1 MDCMSLPAMPVKV
14 GSYYENRIVLEWRD
28 GGIGT
33 RGSYERWDA
42 YLRGEYVGEIEFFE
56 KPHNSW
62 DKPYSASTV
71 ESRYTSHVGSYDT
84 MVAAKRALHEAV
96 VKRGIVEER
105 REKERATPVAFLPE
119 TDCQFYPTPSDVA
132 GKLMAG
138 VDWKIVKSVL
148 EPSAGRGDLIEWAKK
163 RCKKVRYPRG
173 ASCWGRN
180 TYSIDLDDIDCVEID
195 PNLQALLVGK
205 GYRVVH
211 DDFLTYHTRKRYDL
225 ILVNPPFAEG
235 DKHLLHA
242 LELCENGGQIAC
254 ILNAE
259 TILNPFT
266 NSRKALLK
274 ILRKYDAS
282 IRYVERGFSRAARR
296 ADVDVALINVNI
308 PATNE
313 DTTIWDNLK
322 RAREEHLETNGLHEV
337 APANQVERLIRE
349 YDLLCSAG
357 IQMMRVYNGVSD
369 RIMRSSKSD
378 YNSPIIGLIVDGDK
392 TDKCGTGHIN
402 TFLRAARA
410 RYWRELFDL
419 PELRQKMTSAMQDE
433 YHSTIERM
441 KDYEFSQFNIQQV
454 VNQIMGQIVTGVE
467 EAIVKCFD
475 KLSAEHSYHSDVQ
488 NENIHYYN
496 GWKTNK
502 AHYVNSKCIIPT
514 CGCFARGY
522 KPDKYGRYK
531 DTLEG
536 LDARG
541 CFQVLDDLEKAL
553 DYLDKGETPASDLS
567 TKLQHAANSGRTTV
581 SCKYFMVTFYKKGTC
596 HIKFNDQ
603 KIVDRLNIYVGR
615 QRAWLPPTYGSV
627 RYDQMDEES
636 KRIVDEFQGREKYE
650 AVINCPNDYIIETKA
665 APLLLM

>member
-1 MDCMSLPAMPVKV
+1 MSSIDLPAMPVET
-14 GSYYENRIVLEWRD
+14 GSYYENHIILEWRA
-28 GGIGT
+28 GGRGT
-33 RGSYERWDA
+33 RGSYEKWDA
-42 YLRGEYVGEIEFFE
+42 YLHGDYVGQIEFFE

-62 DKPYSASTV
+62 DKPYSVSTAD
-71 ESRYTSHVGSYDT
+71 SKYSCHVGSYDT
-84 MVAAKRALHEAV
+84 MVAAKRALHKAV
-96 VKRGIVEER
+96 VERHIIEDR
-105 REKERATPVAFLPE
+105 REQERAVPVAFLPE

-138 VDWKIVKSVL
+138 VDWRIVSSVL
-148 EPSAGRGDLIEWAKK
+148 EPSAGRGDLIEWAK
-163 RCKKVRYPRG
+163 RLCKKTRFHRSRLFG
-173 ASCWGRN
+173 

-225 ILVNPPFAEG
+225 ILMNPPFAEG
-235 DKHLLHA
+235 DMHLLHA

-259 TILNPFT
+259 TIRNPFS
-266 NSRKALLK
+266 NRRKALLK
-274 ILRKYDAS
+274 VLHKHGAS
-282 IRYVERGFSRAARR
+282 IRFVERGFSHAARR
-296 ADVDVALINVNI
+296 TNVDVALINVNI
-308 PATNE
+308 PAANE

-322 RAREEHLETNGLHEV
+322 KAREEHLEANVLNEV

-357 IQMMRVYNGVSD
+357 IQLMRVYNGVSD
-369 RIMRSSKSD
+369 RIMCSSDS
-378 YNSPIIGLIVDGDK
+378 NHNRPIIGLVVDGDK
-392 TDKCGTGHIN
+392 TNKCGAGHVN

-454 VNQIMGQIVTGVE
+454 VNQIMSQIVTGVE

-488 NENIHYYN
+488 NENVHYYN

-502 AHYVNSKCIIPT
+502 AHYVNAKCIIPT
-514 CGCFARGY
+514 YGCFARGY
-522 KPDKYGRYK
+522 KPDKHGRYK

-553 DYLDKGETPASDLS
+553 DYLDKGETPATDLS
-567 TKLQHAANSGRTTV
+567 RMLQYAANDGRTTV
-581 SCKYFMVTFYKKGTC
+581 NCKYFAVTFYKKGTC
-596 HIKFNDQ
+596 HIKFHDQ

-627 RYDQMDEES
+627 HYDQMDDES
-636 KRIVDEFQGREKYE
+636 KRVVDEFQGRDKYE

-665 APLLLM
+665 APLMLLTGK

>member
-1 MDCMSLPAMPVKV
+1 MDYMNISTAPIKAGK
-14 GSYYENRIVLEWRD
+14 YFKNHITLEWRN

-33 RGSYERWDA
+33 HGNYERWDA
-42 YLRGEYVGEIEFFE
+42 YLHGEYVGQIEFYE
-56 KPHNSW
+56 KPSNSW
-62 DKPYSASTV
+62 DKPYRATTA
-71 ESRYTSHVGSYDT
+71 ESRHACNVGSYNT
-84 MVAAKRALHEAV
+84 LVEAKSALHKAV
-96 VKRGIVEER
+96 IGRKIIEER
-105 REKERATPVAFLPE
+105 CEREVVTPIAFLSE

-132 GKLMAG
+132 GKLMAC
-138 VDWKIVKSVL
+138 VDWKIVSSVL
-148 EPSAGRGDLIEWAKK
+148 EPSAGRGDLIEWAERRIQNIKISRMSFK
-163 RCKKVRYPRG
+163 RELADV
-173 ASCWGRN
+173 
-180 TYSIDLDDIDCVEID
+180 DCIEID
-195 PNLQALLVGK
+195 PNLQALLIGK

-225 ILVNPPFAEG
+225 ILMNPPFSEG
-235 DKHLLHA
+235 DLHLLHA

-259 TILNPFT
+259 TIRNPFT
-266 NSRKALLK
+266 NSRKTLLK
-274 ILRKYDAS
+274 LLRKHNAS
-282 IRYVERGFSRAARR
+282 IRFMEQGFSRAARR
-296 ADVDVALINVNI
+296 SDVDVALINVNI
-308 PATNE
+308 PAANE

-322 RAREEHLETNGLHEV
+322 KTREEQLEANGLHEV

-369 RIMRSSKSD
+369 RILCSSKSD
-378 YNSPIIGLIVDGDK
+378 YYNRPIIGLIVDGDK

-467 EAIVKCFD
+467 EAIVKYFD

-502 AHYVNSKCIIPT
+502 AHCVNSKCIIPT
-514 CGCFARGY
+514 YGCFARSY

-536 LDARG
+536 LDAHG

-553 DYLDKGETPASDLS
+553 DYLDKGETPATDLNRM
-567 TKLQHAANSGRTTV
+567 LQHAANSGKTTV
-581 SCKYFMVTFYKKGTC
+581 NCKYFMVTFYKKGTC
-596 HIKFNDQ
+596 HIKFHDQ

-615 QRAWLPPTYGSV
+615 QRAWLPPTYGTV
-627 RYDQMDEES
+627 HYEQMDEES
-636 KRIVDEFQGREKYE
+636 KRVVDEFQGREEYE
-650 AVINCPNDYIIETKA
+650 KIITSPNDYIIETHT
-665 APLLLM
+665 APLLLN

>member
-1 MDCMSLPAMPVKV
+1 MDCTSLPAMPVKA
-14 GSYYENRIVLEWRD
+14 GGYFENHIILERIYSSV
-28 GGIGT
+28 GT
-33 RGSYERWDA
+33 RGSYEKWDA
-42 YLRGEYVGEIEFFE
+42 YLQGDYVGQIEFFE
-56 KPHNSW
+56 KPHNAW
-62 DKPYSASTV
+62 DKPYRVSTA
-71 ESRYTSHVGSYDT
+71 ESRHSSYVGSYDT
-84 MVAAKRALHEAV
+84 MVAAKQALHKAV
-96 VKRGIVEER
+96 FKRNIIEER
-105 REKERATPVAFLPE
+105 RKQEREIPSAFLPE

-138 VDWKIVKSVL
+138 VDWKNVKAIL
-148 EPSAGRGDLIEWAKK
+148 EPSAGRGDLIEFAKH
-163 RCKKVRYPRG
+163 RCEKGSFYLHGHRC
-173 ASCWGRN
+173 S
-180 TYSIDLDDIDCVEID
+180 YSVTLDDIDCVEID

-225 ILVNPPFAEG
+225 ILMNPPFSEG
-235 DKHLLHA
+235 DMHLLHA

-259 TILNPFT
+259 TIRNPFT

-274 ILRKYDAS
+274 ALHKHGAS
-282 IRYVERGFSRAARR
+282 IRFMERGFSYAARR
-296 ADVDVALINVNI
+296 TNVDIALVNVNI
-308 PATNE
+308 PAANE
-313 DTTIWDNLK
+313 DTSIWDNLK
-322 RAREEHLETNGLHEV
+322 KAREEHLEANGLHEV

-357 IQMMRVYNGVSD
+357 IQLMRIYNGVSD
-369 RIMRSSKSD
+369 RILFSSKRD
-378 YNSPIIGLIVDGDK
+378 YNCPIIGLIVDGNK

-419 PELRQKMTSAMQDE
+419 PELRQKMTSAMKDE
-433 YHSTIERM
+433 YHSTVERM

-467 EAIVKCFD
+467 EAILKCFD
-475 KLSAEHSYHSDVQ
+475 KLSAEHAYHSDMQ

-502 AHYVNSKCIIPT
+502 AHYVNAKCIIPT
-514 CGCFARGY
+514 WGCFARGY

-536 LDARG
+536 LDAHG
-541 CFQVLDDLEKAL
+541 CFQVLDDLEKTL
-553 DYLDKGETPASDLS
+553 DYLDKGETPSTDLARA
-567 TKLQHAANSGRTTV
+567 LEIAATNGKTSLY
-581 SCKYFMVTFYKKGTC
+581 CKYFMVTFYKKGTC
-596 HIKFNDQ
+596 HIKFHDQ

-615 QRAWLPPTYGSV
+615 QRAWLPPAYGSV
-627 RYDQMDEES
+627 HYDQMDAES
-636 KRIVDEFQGREKYE
+636 QRVVDEFQGREKYE
-650 AVINCPNDYIIETKA
+650 AVINCPTDYIIETKA
-665 APLLLM
+665 APLLLA

>member
-1 MDCMSLPAMPVKV
+1 MDCMSLPAMPVEA
-14 GSYYENRIVLEWRD
+14 GSYFKNHIVLERTG
-28 GGIGT
+28 GGISTHG
-33 RGSYERWDA
+33 RYENWDC
-42 YLRGEYVGEIEFFE
+42 YLRGEYVGEIEFYE
-56 KPHNSW
+56 KPSNRW
-62 DKPYSASTV
+62 DKPYRAATA
-71 ESRYTSHVGSYDT
+71 ESRHACSVGSYDT
-84 MVAAKRALHEAV
+84 LVEAKSALHKAV
-96 VKRGIVEER
+96 IDRKIIEER
-105 REKERATPVAFLPE
+105 RKQEVAAPIAFLPE
-119 TDCQFYPTPSDVA
+119 TDCQFYPTPSEVA

-138 VDWKIVKSVL
+138 VDWKVVKSVL
-148 EPSAGRGDLIEWAKK
+148 EPSAGRGDLIEWAKR
-163 RCKKVRYPRG
+163 RCKKVRYSR
-173 ASCWGRN
+173 SIYN
-180 TYSIDLDDIDCVEID
+180 STYGIDLDDIDCVEID

-225 ILVNPPFAEG
+225 ILMNPPFAEG

-259 TILNPFT
+259 TIRNPFT

-274 ILRKYDAS
+274 LLHKHGAS
-282 IRYVERGFSRAARR
+282 IRYVERGFSHAARR
-296 ADVDVALINVNI
+296 TDVDVALINVNI
-308 PATNE
+308 PAANE

-322 RAREEHLETNGLHEV
+322 RAREEHLEANGLYEV

-369 RIMRSSKSD
+369 RIMCSSKSD
-378 YNSPIIGLIVDGDK
+378 YNRPIIGLIVDGDK

-433 YHSTIERM
+433 YHGTIERM

-488 NENIHYYN
+488 NENVHYYN

-514 CGCFARGY
+514 YGCFARGY

-541 CFQVLDDLEKAL
+541 CFQVLSDLEKAL
-553 DYLDKGETPASDLS
+553 DYLDKGETSHYNLEHE
-567 TKLQHAANSGRTTV
+567 LQMAAECGKTTV
-581 SCKYFMVTFYKKGTC
+581 HCKYFMVTFYKKGTC
-596 HIKFNDQ
+596 HIKFHDQ

-627 RYDQMDEES
+627 HYDQMDDES
-636 KRIVDEFQGREKYE
+636 KRVVDEFQGREKYE

>member
-1 MDCMSLPAMPVKV
+1 MLYTCEQVSNGHPDKLCDQISDAILTDCLVHDPMTRAGIECLIK
-14 GSYYENRIVLEWRD
+14 NDQIV
-28 GGIGT
+28 I
-33 RGSYERWDA
+33 A
-42 YLRGEYVGEIEFFE
+42 GEI
-56 KPHNSW
+56 
-62 DKPYSASTV
+62 
-71 ESRYTSHVGSYDT
+71 TSKHDPDYELIAK
-84 MVAAKRALHEAV
+84 MVLDGV
-96 VKRGIVEER
+96 
-105 REKERATPVAFLPE
+105 
-119 TDCQFYPTPSDVA
+119 
-132 GKLMAG
+132 G
-138 VDWKIVKSVL
+138 VDDPYKYKVTTLVTKQSGDIAMGVDKFG
-148 EPSAGRGDLIEWAKK
+148 AGDQGMMF
-163 RCKKVRYPRG
+163 
-173 ASCWGRN
+173 
-180 TYSIDLDDIDCVEID
+180 
-195 PNLQALLVGK
+195 
-205 GYRVVH
+205 GYACDETPEMLPLPYV
-211 DDFLTYHTRKRYDL
+211 
-225 ILVNPPFAEG
+225 
-235 DKHLLHA
+235 
-242 LELCENGGQIAC
+242 IATD
-254 ILNAE
+254 A
-259 TILNPFT
+259 
-266 NSRKALLK
+266 LK

-514 CGCFARGY
+514 YGCFARGY

>member
-1 MDCMSLPAMPVKV
+1 MDYITLPTSQVKA
-14 GSYYENRIVLEWRD
+14 SHYYENYIILERRYSS
-28 GGIGT
+28 IGT
-33 RGSYERWDA
+33 RGRYERWEC
-42 YLRGEYVGEIEFFE
+42 YLCGEYVGEIEFFE
-56 KPHNSW
+56 KAHNSW
-62 DKPYSASTV
+62 DKPYSASTADSKY
-71 ESRYTSHVGSYDT
+71 SRRVGSYDT
-84 MVAAKRALHEAV
+84 MVAAKQALHKAV
-96 VKRGIVEER
+96 IERRIIEER
-105 REKERATPVAFLPE
+105 REKERTMPVAFLPE
-119 TDCQFYPTPSDVA
+119 MDFQFYPTPSEVA

-138 VDWKIVKSVL
+138 VDWKIVKSIL

-163 RCKKVRYPRG
+163 RCEKVRYPRG
-173 ASCWGRN
+173 ASFWGRN

-225 ILVNPPFAEG
+225 ILMNPPFAEG

-274 ILRKYDAS
+274 LLHKHGAS
-282 IRYVERGFSRAARR
+282 IRFLERGFSHADRR
-296 ADVDVALINVNI
+296 TDVDVALINVNI
-308 PATNE
+308 PAANE
-313 DTTIWDNLK
+313 DTFIWDNLK
-322 RAREEHLETNGLHEV
+322 RAREEHLESNDLHEV

-357 IQMMRVYNGVSD
+357 IQMMRVYNGVSN
-369 RIMRSSKSD
+369 RILCSSKSD
-378 YNSPIIGLIVDGDK
+378 YNHPIISLVVDGDK

-402 TFLRAARA
+402 TFIRAARA

-433 YHSTIERM
+433 YHGTIDRM

-454 VNQIMGQIVTGVE
+454 VNLIMGQIITGVE

-475 KLSAEHSYHSDVQ
+475 KLSAEHSYHSDIQ
-488 NENIHYYN
+488 NENVHYYN

-502 AHYVNSKCIIPT
+502 AHYVNAKCIIPT
-514 CGCFARGY
+514 YGCFARGY
-522 KPDKYGRYK
+522 KPDKRGRYK

-553 DYLDKGETPASDLS
+553 DYLDKGETPATDLS
-567 TKLQHAANSGRTTV
+567 RMLQYAADSGRTTV
-581 SCKYFMVTFYKKGTC
+581 SCKYFAVTFYKKGTC
-596 HIKFNDQ
+596 HIKFHDQ

-627 RYDQMDEES
+627 HYDQMDEES
-636 KRIVDEFQGREKYE
+636 KRVVDEFQGREKYE
-650 AVINCPNDYIIETKA
+650 AVINYPNDYIIETKA
-665 APLLLM
+665 APLLLS

>member
-1 MDCMSLPAMPVKV
+1 MDCMSLPAMPVKA
-14 GSYYENRIVLEWRD
+14 GGYFENHIVLERTG
-28 GGIGT
+28 GGISTHG
-33 RGSYERWDA
+33 RYENWDC
-42 YLRGEYVGEIEFFE
+42 YLRGEYVGEIEFYE
-56 KPHNSW
+56 KPTNRW
-62 DKPYSASTV
+62 DKPYRAATA
-71 ESRYTSHVGSYDT
+71 ESRHACSVGSYDT
-84 MVAAKRALHEAV
+84 LVEAKGALHKAV
-96 VKRGIVEER
+96 IDRKIIEER
-105 REKERATPVAFLPE
+105 HEREAATPIAFLPE

-163 RCKKVRYPRG
+163 RCGKVRYPRG
-173 ASCWGRN
+173 ASCWGRS

-225 ILVNPPFAEG
+225 ILMNPPFSEG
-235 DKHLLHA
+235 DMHLLHA

-259 TILNPFT
+259 TIRNPFT

-274 ILRKYDAS
+274 LLRKYGAS

-296 ADVDVALINVNI
+296 TDVDVALINVNI
-308 PATNE
+308 PAANE

-322 RAREEHLETNGLHEV
+322 RAREEHLEADGLYEV

-349 YDLLCSAG
+349 YDLLCTAG

-369 RIMRSSKSD
+369 RIMCSSKSS
-378 YNSPIIGLIVDGDK
+378 YNRPIIGLIVDGEK
-392 TDKCGTGHIN
+392 TDKCGSGHIN

-433 YHSTIERM
+433 YHGTIERM

-454 VNQIMGQIVTGVE
+454 VNQIMSQIVTGVE

-502 AHYVNSKCIIPT
+502 AHYVNAKCIIPT
-514 CGCFARGY
+514 YGCFARGY

-541 CFQVLDDLEKAL
+541 CFRVLSDLEKAL
-553 DYLDKGETPASDLS
+553 DYLDKGETFQYNLEHE
-567 TKLQHAANSGRTTV
+567 LQMAAECGKTTV
-581 SCKYFMVTFYKKGTC
+581 HCKYFMVTFYKKGTC
-596 HIKFNDQ
+596 HIKFHDQ

-627 RYDQMDEES
+627 NYDQMDDES
-636 KRIVDEFQGREKYE
+636 KRVVDEFQGREKYE

>member
-1 MDCMSLPAMPVKV
+1 MTNSPLELLARQYGNVVQYDADGNPSIFCKFPKMKSSDLDASLPDHTHPAFVINSKEEDNILIGKYMSVELESGGTQYSLPNMPPRVSMHHDTFLQKMRAF
-14 GSYYENRIVLEWRD
+14 GNGASGITIADHGFMLLLAHKNKWEPHGNNYWGCDYRD
-28 GGIGT
+28 
-33 RGSYERWDA
+33 
-42 YLRGEYVGEIEFFE
+42 
-56 KPHNSW
+56 
-62 DKPYSASTV
+62 
-71 ESRYTSHVGSYDT
+71 
-84 MVAAKRALHEAV
+84 
-96 VKRGIVEER
+96 
-105 REKERATPVAFLPE
+105 ATPWEL
-119 TDCQFYPTPSDVA
+119 
-132 GKLMAG
+132 
-138 VDWKIVKSVL
+138 
-148 EPSAGRGDLIEWAKK
+148 AKEYTVGT
-163 RCKKVRYPRG
+163 VR
-173 ASCWGRN
+173 S
-180 TYSIDLDDIDCVEID
+180 
-195 PNLQALLVGK
+195 
-205 GYRVVH
+205 
-211 DDFLTYHTRKRYDL
+211 
-225 ILVNPPFAEG
+225 
-235 DKHLLHA
+235 
-242 LELCENGGQIAC
+242 
-254 ILNAE
+254 
-259 TILNPFT
+259 FT

-282 IRYVERGFSRAARR
+282 IRYVERGFSHAVRR
-296 ADVDVALINVNI
+296 TDVDVALINVNI
-308 PATNE
+308 PAANE

-369 RIMRSSKSD
+369 RIMCSSKSD
-378 YNSPIIGLIVDGDK
+378 YNRPIIGLIVDGDK

-514 CGCFARGY
+514 YGCFARGY

-596 HIKFNDQ
+596 HIKFHDQ

-615 QRAWLPPTYGSV
+615 QRTWLPPTYGSV
-627 RYDQMDEES
+627 HYDQMDDES
-636 KRIVDEFQGREKYE
+636 KRVVDEFQGREKYE